1 MLKGFREFFLRGN
14 VLHLSAAVIIGT
26 AFTAMVTA
34 VVTNWIGPLIAAI
47 GGHNA
52 NGLAVTLVTGNDR
65 SVMNFGA
72 ILTALIVFAIIVVV
86 VYYLI
91 VLPVK
96 EMQLRRAWASRSR
109 PPEPTEVELLADIRG
124 LLHQQ
129 LSQHQGIPVV
139 PNGQMTRLDNLDN
152 GGRSAVE
159 VNQGFSSRLV
169 VLPGDK
175 PGLVI
180 NYGGRQVAFS
190 AGRDVPAV
198 VNAHEFA
205 VGLAYTALAFAG
217 RCRVQ
222 MAPQSESA

>member
-1 MLKGFREFFLRGN
+1 

-34 VVTNWIGPLIAAI
+34 VVTNWIGPLISAM
-47 GGHNA
+47 GGHNP

-65 SVMNFGA
+65 SIMNFGA

-96 EMQLRRAWASRSR
+96 EMQLRRAWSMRSR

-124 LLHQQ
+124 LLAQQ
-129 LSQHQGIPVV
+129 LNQYQSV
-139 PNGQMTRLDNLDN
+139 PSGPKAQMAQMTRLDD
-152 GGRSAVE
+152 GGRLAVE
-159 VNQGFSSRLV
+159 VGQGFSSRV
-169 VLPGDK
+169 VVFPGDK

-180 NYGGRQVAFS
+180 TYGNRQMAFS
-190 AGRDVPAV
+190 AGRDVSAV

-205 VGLAYTALAFAG
+205 VGLAYTALAFAS

-222 MAPQSESA
+222 MAPQPAETA

>member
-1 MLKGFREFFLRGN
+1 VLKGFREFFLRGN

-26 AFTAMVTA
+26 AFTAMATA
-34 VVTNWIGPLIAAI
+34 VVSNWIGPLIAAI
-47 GGHNA
+47 GGHNP

-109 PPEPTEVELLADIRG
+109 PPEPTELELLADIRG

-139 PNGQMTRLDNLDN
+139 PNGQMTRLDD
-152 GGRSAVE
+152 GGRSTVE

-180 NYGGRQVAFS
+180 NYAGRQVAFS
-190 AGRDVPAV
+190 AGRDVSAV